1 MEHGKYTKR
10 LGKTL
15 IRILEGSPRIKVFY
29 DHGGKDDPNTC
40 KPTPYFGGYSR
51 ASTLAN
57 IDIAIVN
64 ENDGK
69 VKVLCEIEEEGGTPK
84 KIIGDVC
91 GVFLAE
97 GIMIKNADY
106 SFDKLHFI
114 FGIKVKEKGKSAEKV
129 KELESR
135 ILKIVKPELL
145 DKIKV
150 QFIYN
155 TDYEKLISSLK
166 GEICKIINIA

>member
-40 KPTPYFGGYSR
+40 KPTPYFREYSR

-64 ENDGK
+64 ENDSK
-69 VKVLCEIEEEGGTPK
+69 VNVLCEIEEEGGTPK

-114 FGIKVKEKGKSAEKV
+114 FGIKVKEKGKSAEKA
-129 KELESR
+129 KELENR
-135 ILKIVKPELL
+135 IPKMVRPELL
-145 DKIKV
+145 DKIKI
-150 QFIYN
+150 QFVYN
-155 TDYEKLISSLK
+155 IDYEKLISSLK
-166 GEICKIINIA
+166 GEICKIVDIA